1 MPNTNLPET
10 KCQIAFRRGG
20 DDLPEITEDDA
31 VFILKGVYGSLG
43 EKTKAAKLSKSADG
57 YCDTRMVAS
66 TPGMWLWMKAG
77 DERGNHPSG
86 RKVGIQCNF
95 MLSSPPKAK
104 SAEEKKKS
112 SNASEM
118 I

>member
-1 MPNTNLPET
+1 MTTELNET

-20 DDLPEITEDDA
+20 DDLPDITEDDA
-31 VFILKGVYGSLG
+31 VFVLKGVYASLG
-43 EKTKAAKLSKSADG
+43 EPTKAAKLAKSADG

-66 TPGMWLWMKAG
+66 TPGMWLWIKG
-77 DERGNHPSG
+77 DDVRGQHPSG

-95 MLSSPPKAK
+95 MLSSPPA
-104 SAEEKKKS
+104 EKKAGDKKKG

>member
-1 MPNTNLPET
+1 MNATDLLET

-20 DDLPEITEDDA
+20 NDLPEITEDDA
-31 VFILKGVYGSLG
+31 VFVLKGVYASLG
-43 EKTKAAKLSKSADG
+43 EPTKAAKLAKSDEK

-77 DERGNHPSG
+77 DARGDHPSG

-95 MLSSPPKAK
+95 MLSSPLKPK
-104 SAEEKKKS
+104 SAAEKKKAG
-112 SNASEM
+112 NASEM